1 VVKEVVK
8 KPKIVEA
15 KIEYHYSCPYCKRK
29 SMRSLKYAQFKQSTD
44 ENGHSVF
51 TTTTKWC
58 EFCCQSFVVR
68 RGSNE

>member
-1 VVKEVVK
+1 MKDVVVK

-29 SMRSLKYAQFKQSTD
+29 STRSLKHAQFKVGND
-44 ENGHSVF
+44 ENGYSVF
-51 TTTTKWC
+51 STTKWC
-58 EFCCQSFVVR
+58 EFCCQSFVVK

>member
-1 VVKEVVK
+1 MVKEVVK

-29 SMRSLKYAQFKQSTD
+29 STRSLKFTQFKMSND
-44 ENGHSVF
+44 ESVF
-51 TTTTKWC
+51 TTTKWC
-58 EFCCQSFVVR
+58 EFCCQSFVVK